1 MLNLGPSVKKLLAK
15 PDLLSPVWTELFA
28 QFQDTFTKP
37 PLTLTHS
44 SSYPDKYP
52 ARTKTIHFAAP
63 PSPPSPKHSLLFLIT
78 ALQCSAYFQV
88 HVEREWARR
97 VGRERRMER
106 EKERSLI
113 GLNIMPLMDRC
124 LRPTVIRREG
134 GISVYRSTS
143 VSVKGVCF
151 LSQGGDAGIG

>member
-1 MLNLGPSVKKLLAK
+1 MLNLGPSIKKLLAK
-15 PDLLSPVWTELFA
+15 PDLLSPSWTELFA

-52 ARTKTIHFAAP
+52 ATTKTIHFGAP
-63 PSPPSPKHSLLFLIT
+63 PPLKHSLLFLIT

-88 HVEREWARR
+88 HVERGS
-97 VGRERRMER
+97 GREEGERERWR

-113 GLNIMPLMDRC
+113 GLNIMLLMDRC

-134 GISVYRSTS
+134 GISEYRSTS

-151 LSQGGDAGIG
+151 LSQGGDAGIE